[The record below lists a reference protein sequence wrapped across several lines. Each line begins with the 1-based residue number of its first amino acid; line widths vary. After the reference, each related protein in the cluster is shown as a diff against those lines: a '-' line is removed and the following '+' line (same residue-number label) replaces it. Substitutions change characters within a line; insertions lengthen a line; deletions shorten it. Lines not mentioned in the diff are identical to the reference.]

1 MLISITFLSFLMAN
15 ISTIDPAEAFLRRK
29 NVNISERNIQELREK
44 MGLNKSLHK
53 QYFAWVSKSIKG
65 DFGKSLT
72 TGNEVSMEIIKRIPA
87 TLKLIGIS
95 LIMIIIS
102 IPIGVLCVI
111 YKDSFFDGLTRVIT
125 IIGISIPE
133 FWLGF
138 MLLYIFAV
146 KLKIVPVVS
155 HGEMK
160 NIVLPAITLSS
171 GIIACNTR
179 FLIANMLENMNMDYI
194 TYARARGISNRRI
207 IWIHILKKSLPP
219 IVTLFAQNI
228 GYMMA
233 GTVIVEN
240 VFSWPGL
247 GNFSIKAI
255 LARDLPFISA
265 YVLLIAIVFILANFL
280 SDVINML
287 INPEFMKES
296 GDW

>member
-15 ISTIDPAEAFLRRK
+15 ISPIDPAEAFLRRK
-29 NVNISERNIQELREK
+29 NVNISEGNIQNLREK

-53 QYFAWVSKSIKG
+53 QYFTWVSKSIKG

-72 TGNEVSMEIIKRIPA
+72 TGNEVSFEIIKRIPA
-87 TLKLIGIS
+87 TLKLIGVS

-111 YKDSFFDGLTRVIT
+111 YKDSLFDGLTRVIT

-160 NIVLPAITLSS
+160 NIVLPAITLSTS
-171 GIIACNTR
+171 IIACNTR

-194 TYARARGISNRRI
+194 TYAKARGISNRRI

-265 YVLLIAIVFILANFL
+265 YVLLIAIVFIIANFL
-280 SDVINML
+280 SDIINML